1 MGVRGCS
8 TLRPGLYI
16 RSGCGTSGRPPP
28 NRPSSSFKPSVCAVV
43 PVLQC
48 ACVWAVLGRWCSV
61 QSVRCASV
69 DDRRNHQKIQISRA
83 PAFPHNCAL
92 ARTRLCPTRGRGYAR
107 SRRAA
112 TGLGWLA
119 PIPKASRWARLG
131 LQGRLGSSR
140 EALARVVSLPHL
152 GRAGL
157 SRRAWLRSRS
167 LRCRWSALCNWP
179 AGFGGLP
186 LRRCSG
192 GASHVRLA
200 LRGVRGG
207 GQSSQQRY
215 CADTRPSYTRSR
227 DDWKKASETKREE
240 AHTSTRFSSDRQ
252 SSLPG
257 SISTTGHKLHPH
269 GT

>member
-1 MGVRGCS
+1 M
-8 TLRPGLYI
+8 
-16 RSGCGTSGRPPP
+16 
-28 NRPSSSFKPSVCAVV
+28 
-43 PVLQC
+43 LQC

-92 ARTRLCPTRGRGYAR
+92 AGTRLCPTRGRGYAR

>member
-1 MGVRGCS
+1 M
-8 TLRPGLYI
+8 
-16 RSGCGTSGRPPP
+16 
-28 NRPSSSFKPSVCAVV
+28 
-43 PVLQC
+43 LQC

-92 ARTRLCPTRGRGYAR
+92 AGTRLCPTRGRGYAR

-207 GQSSQQRY
+207 GGGDSPVNNAIAQTLGQATPGAVTTGR
-215 CADTRPSYTRSR
+215 RPLKRSV
-227 DDWKKASETKREE
+227 KKPTPARGFRATVNQACLEASPPPGTSCIHMAPEE
-240 AHTSTRFSSDRQ
+240 AVRRRLKWPRQ
-252 SSLPG
+252 VLLRVVIDG
-257 SISTTGHKLHPH
+257 VCGVLC
-269 GT
+269 